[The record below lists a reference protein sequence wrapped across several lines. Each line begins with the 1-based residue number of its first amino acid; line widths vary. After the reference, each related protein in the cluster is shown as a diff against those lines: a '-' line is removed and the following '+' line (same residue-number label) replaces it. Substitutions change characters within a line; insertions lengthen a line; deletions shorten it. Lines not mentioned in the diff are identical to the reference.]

1 MEIIGRIT
9 RDATVSE
16 TKAGKKVVNFS
27 IANNDTYKT
36 KGSSEV
42 QKITT
47 FVNCAYWINPG
58 MAVYLTKGTLVECYG
73 RIGANAWTNKEG
85 EVKASLTFHVN
96 TIKLH
101 GRSASGNTTTTPV
114 VPMTTAPAAA
124 VADDLPF

>member
-9 RDATVSE
+9 KDATVSE

-58 MAVYLTKGTLVECYG
+58 MAVYLTKGTLVECYSKGADVFLLDKNG
-73 RIGANAWTNKEG
+73 RTAMDH
-85 EVKASLTFHVN
+85 VKRGHNQVSYFILF
-96 TIKLH
+96 
-101 GRSASGNTTTTPV
+101 
-114 VPMTTAPAAA
+114 
-124 VADDLPF
+124 